1 MYPLL
6 IKKKVL
12 KIKVEE
18 KTSIKKLAKGFGIR
32 PTTLFKWTKRLEAKA
47 TRRKKSNKN

>member
-6 IKKKVL
+6 IRKKVL

-18 KTSIKKLAKGFGIR
+18 KNKHKEASKKI
-32 PTTLFKWTKRLEAKA
+32 W
-47 TRRKKSNKN
+47 NKPDKII